1 MSQFTAG
8 SVRASW
14 RRLLV
19 LGYLLYLLFG
29 ATIFQ
34 ALEKQAESQTRDH
47 FQLEKLKFL
56 KNYTCLDR
64 PALEKLVEVIL
75 DAWEKGVNPCGNSTN
90 PSNWDF
96 SSSFFFAG
104 TVVTTV
110 GYGNLSPSTV
120 SGQVFC
126 VFYALLGIPL
136 NLAFFNQ
143 LGKGLTT
150 HLGWLKRSVQTP
162 GHHGQTLKMLT
173 VSFFLILGTLLFLV
187 FPPVLFS
194 YVEGWTYGEGFYY
207 AFITLSTIGFGDY
220 VVGTDPEKHYIS
232 VYRSLTGVW
241 IIFGLAWLA
250 MLCNLRAGLMERLFQ
265 LKQSLS
271 EPCTV
276 GPQEGKEGD
285 VLDQRAMQRPI

>member
-1 MSQFTAG
+1 M
-8 SVRASW
+8 
-14 RRLLV
+14 LLV
-19 LGYLLYLLFG
+19 LGYLLYLLLG

-75 DAWEKGVNPCGNSTN
+75 DAWGKGVNPSGNSTN

-104 TVVTTV
+104 SVVTTI
-110 GYGNLSPSTV
+110 GKSSANTV
-120 SGQVFC
+120 SGQIFC
-126 VFYALLGIPL
+126 VFYALFGIPL
-136 NLAFFNQ
+136 NLAFLNQ
-143 LGKGLTT
+143 LGKGLTA
-150 HLGWLKRSVQTP
+150 HLGWLKRSVQTL
-162 GHHGQTLKMLT
+162 GNHEKLKMLT

-187 FPPVLFS
+187 FPPLLFS

-232 VYRSLTGVW
+232 AYHSLAGMW

-250 MLCNLRAGLMERLFQ
+250 VLCNLGPCLMERLFQ
-265 LKQSLS
+265 LKQSWS
-271 EPCTV
+271 EPCRAE
-276 GPQEGKEGD
+276 PQDGKEGD
-285 VLDQRAMQRPI
+285 VLDQRAMQSPI